1 MANGVEIAS
10 RRREAKWP
18 DRVETQKQKDVR
30 ERRDQVII
38 ANLPI
43 VEEWDKCNELLSFDW
58 YGGPLK
64 AAFALYY
71 RQARMAGVS
80 CVISSSWY
88 AVNRSN
94 SFISY
99 HTLAN
104 ILTRNPSFDHE
115 LLYRGQQLLDKL
127 RRNNSDV
134 KLAVK
139 PGRAKS

>member
-18 DRVETQKQKDVR
+18 DRVETQKQKDAR
-30 ERRDQVII
+30 ERTDQVII
-38 ANLPI
+38 ANLPVV
-43 VEEWDKCNELLSFDW
+43 VEWNRCNELLSFDW

-64 AAFALYY
+64 AAFVLYY

-88 AVNRSN
+88 AANRSH
-94 SFISY
+94 SYISY
-99 HTLAN
+99 AALAA
-104 ILTRNPSFDHE
+104 ILTRDPSFDHE

-139 PGRAKS
+139 PGGAKS